1 MVAAITYNNNFLVHQ
16 LADLDGSVPLW
27 EAIRGRNDGI
37 AKLLWDKGARLSDG
51 DEGGFLCKAI
61 QEENIELLYALLN
74 YDIDIN
80 AYNKYGATALHV
92 AILQDRWEVVD
103 FLVQKGADLNKGVGR
118 DFLFFFHKKIF
129 Q

>member
-1 MVAAITYNNNFLVHQ
+1 MITATPYDNNFRSYK

-27 EAIRGRNDGI
+27 EAMLGRNDGI
-37 AKLLWDKGARLSDG
+37 AKLLWDKGARLSNG
-51 DEGGFLCKAI
+51 EEGEFICMAI
-61 QEENIELLYALLN
+61 QQANIELLYALLN

-103 FLVQKGADLNKGVGR
+103 FLVQME
-118 DFLFFFHKKIF
+118 
-129 Q
+129 QT